1 MKICKHYVNNKCTLE
16 NCKFAHIDNICR
28 DYFFKQCIK
37 ENCRFCHDYKFGDTI
52 DITKCNI
59 LDIYSGSG
67 NISYEFA
74 SRGAKK
80 IISVDSNRN
89 CIKFINKIA
98 KDESF
103 PISTFQCKAEKFIEK
118 SSESFAIIF
127 ADPPY
132 KYSVNNYKYI
142 IEKVLEKKLLK
153 ENGII
158 IIEHDK
164 KKDLSAIN
172 SFKEVRNYGGC
183 CFSFF
188 E

>member
-1 MKICKHYVNNKCTLE
+1 MRIISGSKKGKKIKPPKNLLVRPTTDKAKEAL
-16 NCKFAHIDNICR
+16 FNI
-28 DYFFKQCIK
+28 
-37 ENCRFCHDYKFGDTI
+37 
-52 DITKCNI
+52 ITNIYDLKKCNV

-103 PISTFQCKAEKFIEK
+103 PITTFQCKAEKFIEK
-118 SSESFAIIF
+118 SLGSFAIIF

-132 KYSVNNYKYI
+132 KYSFNSYKYL
-142 IEKVLEKKLLK
+142 IEKILEKKLLM

-158 IIEHDK
+158 IIEHDNIN
-164 KKDLSAIN
+164 DLSAIHR
-172 SFKEVRNYGGC
+172 FKQVRNYGGC

>member
-1 MKICKHYVNNKCTLE
+1 MRIISGLKKGKKIKPPKNLLVRPTTDKAKEAL
-16 NCKFAHIDNICR
+16 FNI
-28 DYFFKQCIK
+28 
-37 ENCRFCHDYKFGDTI
+37 
-52 DITKCNI
+52 ITNIYDLKKCNV

-74 SRGAKK
+74 SRGANK
-80 IISVDSNRN
+80 IISVDSSRN

-98 KDESF
+98 NDESF
-103 PISTFQCKAEKFIEK
+103 PITTFQCKAEKFIEK
-118 SSESFAIIF
+118 SLESFAIIF

-132 KYSVNNYKYI
+132 KYSVDNYKNL

-158 IIEHDK
+158 IIEHDNIN
-164 KKDLSAIN
+164 DLSGIN
-172 SFKEVRNYGGC
+172 RFKEVRNYGGC

>member
-1 MKICKHYVNNKCTLE
+1 MRIISGEKKGKIISPPKNLLNRPTTDKAKEAL
-16 NCKFAHIDNICR
+16 FNIITNI
-28 DYFFKQCIK
+28 Y
-37 ENCRFCHDYKFGDTI
+37 

-132 KYSVNNYKYI
+132 KYSVNNYKYL
-142 IEKVLEKKLLK
+142 IEKVLEKKLLEEK
-153 ENGII
+153 GII

-164 KKDLSAIN
+164 IKDLSVIN
-172 SFKEVRNYGGC
+172 RFKEVRNYGGC

>member
-1 MKICKHYVNNKCTLE
+1 MRIISGEKKGKKISPPKNLLIRPTTDKAKEAL
-16 NCKFAHIDNICR
+16 FNIITNI
-28 DYFFKQCIK
+28 Y
-37 ENCRFCHDYKFGDTI
+37 
-52 DITKCNI
+52 DITNCNI

-89 CIKFINKIA
+89 CIKFIDKIA

-103 PISTFQCKAEKFIEK
+103 PITTFQCKAEKFLEK
-118 SSESFAIIF
+118 PLESFAIIF

-132 KYSVNNYKYI
+132 KYSVNNYKYL

-164 KKDLSAIN
+164 KKDLSVIN
-172 SFKEVRNYGGC
+172 RFKEVRNYGGC

>member
-1 MKICKHYVNNKCTLE
+1 MRIISGEKKGKRISPPKNLFIRPTTDKAKEAL
-16 NCKFAHIDNICR
+16 FNIITNI
-28 DYFFKQCIK
+28 Y
-37 ENCRFCHDYKFGDTI
+37 
-52 DITKCNI
+52 DITNCNI

-80 IISVDSNRN
+80 IISVDSNRK
-89 CIKFINKIA
+89 CIKFIDKIA

-103 PISTFQCKAEKFIEK
+103 PITTFQCKAEKFIEK

-132 KYSVNNYKYI
+132 KYTVNNYKYL

-164 KKDLSAIN
+164 KKDLSVIN
-172 SFKEVRNYGGC
+172 RFKEVRNYGGC

>member
-1 MKICKHYVNNKCTLE
+1 MRIISGKKKGKKISPPKNFLIRPTTDKAKEAL
-16 NCKFAHIDNICR
+16 FNIITNI
-28 DYFFKQCIK
+28 Y
-37 ENCRFCHDYKFGDTI
+37 

-89 CIKFINKIA
+89 CIKFIDKIA

-103 PISTFQCKAEKFIEK
+103 PITTFQCKAEKFIEK

-132 KYSVNNYKYI
+132 KYTVNNYKYL

-164 KKDLSAIN
+164 KKDLSVIN
-172 SFKEVRNYGGC
+172 RFKEVRNYGGC

>member
-1 MKICKHYVNNKCTLE
+1 MRIISGEKKGKKISPPKNLLIRPTTDKAKEAL
-16 NCKFAHIDNICR
+16 FNIITNI
-28 DYFFKQCIK
+28 Y
-37 ENCRFCHDYKFGDTI
+37 
-52 DITKCNI
+52 DITNCNI
-59 LDIYSGSG
+59 LDLYSGSG

-89 CIKFINKIA
+89 SIKFIDKIA

-103 PISTFQCKAEKFIEK
+103 PITTFLSKAEKFIEK
-118 SSESFAIIF
+118 SLGSFAIIF

-132 KYSVNNYKYI
+132 EYSFNSYKYL
-142 IEKVLEKKLLK
+142 IEKMLEKKLLMK
-153 ENGII
+153 NGMI

-164 KKDLSAIN
+164 INDLSAIHR
-172 SFKEVRNYGGC
+172 FKEVRNYGGC

>member
-1 MKICKHYVNNKCTLE
+1 MRIISGEKKGKKIIPPKNLLIRPTTDKAKEAL
-16 NCKFAHIDNICR
+16 FNIITNIY
-28 DYFFKQCIK
+28 DIK
-37 ENCRFCHDYKFGDTI
+37 N
-52 DITKCNI
+52 CNI

-103 PISTFQCKAEKFIEK
+103 PITTFQCKAEKFIEK
-118 SSESFAIIF
+118 SIESFAIIF

-132 KYSVNNYKYI
+132 KYSVKNYEYL
-142 IEKVLEKKLLK
+142 IEKVLEKKLLM

-164 KKDLSAIN
+164 IKDLSGIN
-172 SFKEVRNYGGC
+172 RFKEVRNYGGC